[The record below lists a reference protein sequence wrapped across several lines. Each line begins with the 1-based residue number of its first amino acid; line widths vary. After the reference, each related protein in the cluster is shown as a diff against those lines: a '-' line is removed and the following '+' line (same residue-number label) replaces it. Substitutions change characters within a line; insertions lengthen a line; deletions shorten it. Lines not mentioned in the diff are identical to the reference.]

1 LKNSFTKIS
10 SIHHDFYNESSGN
23 LVEGEVVVGD
33 VVDFEVEAVAAGV
46 EAFAECGGGE
56 AFVGESD
63 VELCEEDFLGVEE
76 VEEFVEPIE
85 EEVVEFFGGAC
96 DVEGNFA
103 LGEDV
108 GGRIDEDRGE
118 ASGGFG
124 EELGEVGGGDA
135 EKEVGRAVDDFV
147 HGLPRG
153 CRVVDGCDFDIVNE
167 VGRGCT
173 RAGVLRRE
181 AGIVGGGI

>member
-96 DVEGNFA
+96 DVEGDFA
-103 LGEDV
+103 FGEDV

-147 HGLPRG
+147 HGVPRG
-153 CRVVDGCDFDIVNE
+153 CRVADGVTSI
-167 VGRGCT
+167 
-173 RAGVLRRE
+173 L
-181 AGIVGGGI
+181 